1 LVTFSQFNKVNLI
14 MNNKVIIIAFLCLI
28 SCNNDSVIT
37 KNLINKHIITLS
49 SDKMEGRR
57 AGSEGIEKATQYI
70 ESEFERIGLTKYDTL
85 NSYRQNFNFYD
96 MSFYNV
102 IGILKGKSLPNEYV
116 IISAH
121 YDHLGINQK
130 MEGDNIYNGAN
141 DNASGT
147 TAVLALA
154 EYFKKLDNNERSI
167 VFVAFTAE
175 EMGLVGSRY
184 FGKNINPND
193 IVAGINIEMIGKE
206 SPYGKNTAWIT
217 GFDRSDFGENINPN
231 DIVAGINIEMIGKE
245 SPYGKNTAWIT
256 GFDRSDFGEIIQKN
270 LSNTNYEVFPD
281 PYIKEKLFFRSDN
294 AALAKLGIP
303 AHTFSTTPMEKDSH
317 YHKVTDEYET
327 LDILTIKESV
337 ELISKGI
344 LSIIQGEDTPTRIIL
359 NN

>member
-1 LVTFSQFNKVNLI
+1 MINKLLVIVF
-14 MNNKVIIIAFLCLI
+14 VILS
-28 SCNNDSVIT
+28 SCNNDSI
-37 KNLINKHIITLS
+37 INNRIISKHLSTLS
-49 SDKMEGRR
+49 DDKMEGRR
-57 AGSEGIEKATQYI
+57 AGTNGIEKAAKYI
-70 ESEFERIGLTKYDTL
+70 EYEFERIGLTKYDTL

-96 MSFYNV
+96 MLFYNV
-102 IGILKGKSLPNEYV
+102 IGVLKGKSLPNEYV

-147 TAVLALA
+147 TAMLALA

-184 FGKNINPND
+184 FGKH
-193 IVAGINIEMIGKE
+193 
-206 SPYGKNTAWIT
+206 
-217 GFDRSDFGENINPN
+217 INPN

-317 YHKVTDEYET
+317 YHKVSDEYKT
-327 LDILTIKESV
+327 LDIFTIKEATK
-337 ELISKGI
+337 LISKGI
-344 LSIIQGEDTPTRIIL
+344 LSIIQGEDTPTRIQM
-359 NN
+359 N

>member
-1 LVTFSQFNKVNLI
+1 MINKLLVIVF
-14 MNNKVIIIAFLCLI
+14 VILS
-28 SCNNDSVIT
+28 SCNNDSI
-37 KNLINKHIITLS
+37 INNRIISKHLSTLS
-49 SDKMEGRR
+49 DDKMEGRR
-57 AGSEGIEKATQYI
+57 AGTNGIEKAAKYI

-96 MSFYNV
+96 MLFYNV

-130 MEGDNIYNGAN
+130 KEGDNIYNGAN

-147 TAVLALA
+147 TAMLALA

-184 FGKNINPND
+184 FGKH
-193 IVAGINIEMIGKE
+193 
-206 SPYGKNTAWIT
+206 
-217 GFDRSDFGENINPN
+217 INPN

-317 YHKVTDEYET
+317 YHKVSDEYKT
-327 LDILTIKESV
+327 LDIFTIKEATK
-337 ELISKGI
+337 LISKGI
-344 LSIIQGEDTPTRIIL
+344 LSIIQGEDTPTRIQM
-359 NN
+359 N

>member
-1 LVTFSQFNKVNLI
+1 MINKLLVIVF
-14 MNNKVIIIAFLCLI
+14 IILSSCSDDKIINEKLI
-28 SCNNDSVIT
+28 S
-37 KNLINKHIITLS
+37 KHLSTLS
-49 SDKMEGRR
+49 DDKMEGRR
-57 AGSEGIEKATQYI
+57 AGTNGIEKAAKYI

-96 MSFYNV
+96 MPFYNV
-102 IGILKGKSLPNEYV
+102 IGVLEGKSLPNEYI

-121 YDHLGINQK
+121 YDHLGIDHK
-130 MEGDNIYNGAN
+130 KEGDNIYNGAN

-147 TAVLALA
+147 TAVLTLA
-154 EYFKKLDNNERSI
+154 EYFKKLDNNKRSLI
-167 VFVAFTAE
+167 FVAFTAE

-184 FGKNINPND
+184 FGKQ
-193 IVAGINIEMIGKE
+193 V
-206 SPYGKNTAWIT
+206 
-217 GFDRSDFGENINPN
+217 NPN

-317 YHKVTDEYET
+317 YHKVSDEYKT
-327 LDILTIKESV
+327 LEIFTIKEAIK
-337 ELISKGI
+337 LISKGI
-344 LSIIQGEDTPTRIIL
+344 ISIIQGEDTPTRIQM
-359 NN
+359 N

>member
-1 LVTFSQFNKVNLI
+1 MINKLLVIVF
-14 MNNKVIIIAFLCLI
+14 IILSSCSDDKIINEKLI
-28 SCNNDSVIT
+28 S
-37 KNLINKHIITLS
+37 KHLSTLS
-49 SDKMEGRR
+49 DDKMEGRR
-57 AGSEGIEKATQYI
+57 AGTNGIEKAAKYI

-102 IGILKGKSLPNEYV
+102 IGVLEGKSLPNEYI

-121 YDHLGINQK
+121 YDHLGIDHK
-130 MEGDNIYNGAN
+130 KEGDNIYNGAN

-147 TAVLALA
+147 TAVLTLA
-154 EYFKKLDNNERSI
+154 EYFKKLDNNKRSLI
-167 VFVAFTAE
+167 FVAFTAE

-184 FGKNINPND
+184 FGKQ
-193 IVAGINIEMIGKE
+193 V
-206 SPYGKNTAWIT
+206 
-217 GFDRSDFGENINPN
+217 NPN

-317 YHKVTDEYET
+317 YHKVSDEYKT
-327 LDILTIKESV
+327 LEIFTIKEAIK
-337 ELISKGI
+337 LISKGI
-344 LSIIQGEDTPTRIIL
+344 ISIIQGEDTPTRIQM
-359 NN
+359 N

>member
-1 LVTFSQFNKVNLI
+1 MINKLLVIVF
-14 MNNKVIIIAFLCLI
+14 VILS
-28 SCNNDSVIT
+28 SCNNDSI
-37 KNLINKHIITLS
+37 INNRIISKHLSTLS
-49 SDKMEGRR
+49 DDKMEGRR
-57 AGSEGIEKATQYI
+57 AGTNGIEKAAKYI

-96 MSFYNV
+96 MLFYNV
-102 IGILKGKSLPNEYV
+102 IGVLKGKSLPNEYV

-130 MEGDNIYNGAN
+130 KEGDNIYNGAN

-147 TAVLALA
+147 TAMLALA

-184 FGKNINPND
+184 FGKH
-193 IVAGINIEMIGKE
+193 
-206 SPYGKNTAWIT
+206 
-217 GFDRSDFGENINPN
+217 INPN

-317 YHKVTDEYET
+317 YHKVSDEYKT
-327 LDILTIKESV
+327 LDIFTIKEATK
-337 ELISKGI
+337 LISKGI
-344 LSIIQGEDTPTRIIL
+344 LSIIRGEDTPTRIQM
-359 NN
+359 N

>member
-1 LVTFSQFNKVNLI
+1 MINKLLVIVF
-14 MNNKVIIIAFLCLI
+14 VILS
-28 SCNNDSVIT
+28 SCNNDSI
-37 KNLINKHIITLS
+37 INNRIISKHLSTLS
-49 SDKMEGRR
+49 DDKMEGRR
-57 AGSEGIEKATQYI
+57 AGTNGIEKAAKYI

-96 MSFYNV
+96 MLFYNV
-102 IGILKGKSLPNEYV
+102 IGVLKGKSLPNEYV

-147 TAVLALA
+147 TAMLALA

-184 FGKNINPND
+184 FGKH
-193 IVAGINIEMIGKE
+193 
-206 SPYGKNTAWIT
+206 
-217 GFDRSDFGENINPN
+217 INPN

-317 YHKVTDEYET
+317 YHKVSDEYKT
-327 LDILTIKESV
+327 LDIFTIKEATK
-337 ELISKGI
+337 LISKGI
-344 LSIIQGEDTPTRIIL
+344 LSIIRGEDTPTRIQM
-359 NN
+359 N

>member
-1 LVTFSQFNKVNLI
+1 MINKLLI
-14 MNNKVIIIAFLCLI
+14 IVFVILS
-28 SCNNDSVIT
+28 SCNNDSI
-37 KNLINKHIITLS
+37 INNRIISKHLSTLS
-49 SDKMEGRR
+49 DDKMEGRR
-57 AGSEGIEKATQYI
+57 AGTNGIEKAAKYI

-96 MSFYNV
+96 MLFYNV
-102 IGILKGKSLPNEYV
+102 IGVLKGKSLPNEYV

-147 TAVLALA
+147 TAMLALA

-184 FGKNINPND
+184 FGKH
-193 IVAGINIEMIGKE
+193 
-206 SPYGKNTAWIT
+206 
-217 GFDRSDFGENINPN
+217 INPN

-317 YHKVTDEYET
+317 YHKVSDEYKT
-327 LDILTIKESV
+327 LDIFTIKEATK
-337 ELISKGI
+337 LISKGI
-344 LSIIQGEDTPTRIIL
+344 LSIIQGEDTPTRIQM
-359 NN
+359 N

>member
-1 LVTFSQFNKVNLI
+1 MINKLL
-14 MNNKVIIIAFLCLI
+14 VIIFIILSSCSNDTIINEKLI
-28 SCNNDSVIT
+28 S
-37 KNLINKHIITLS
+37 KHLSTLS
-49 SDKMEGRR
+49 DDKMEGRR
-57 AGSEGIEKATQYI
+57 AGTNGIEKAAKYI

-96 MSFYNV
+96 MPFYNV
-102 IGILKGKSLPNEYV
+102 IGVLEGKSLPNEYI

-121 YDHLGINQK
+121 YDHLGIDHK
-130 MEGDNIYNGAN
+130 KEGDNIYNGAN

-147 TAVLALA
+147 TAVLTLA
-154 EYFKKLDNNERSI
+154 EYFKKLDNNKRSLI
-167 VFVAFTAE
+167 FVAFTAE

-184 FGKNINPND
+184 FGKQVNPN
-193 IVAGINIEMIGKE
+193 N
-206 SPYGKNTAWIT
+206 
-217 GFDRSDFGENINPN
+217 
-231 DIVAGINIEMIGKE
+231 IVAGINIEMIGKE

-317 YHKVTDEYET
+317 YHKVSDEYKT
-327 LDILTIKESV
+327 LEIFTIKEAIK
-337 ELISKGI
+337 LISKGI
-344 LSIIQGEDTPTRIIL
+344 ISIIQGEDTPTRIQM
-359 NN
+359 N

>member
-1 LVTFSQFNKVNLI
+1 
-14 MNNKVIIIAFLCLI
+14 MNNKFLFIVFIILS
-28 SCNNDSVIT
+28 SCSNDSI
-37 KNLINKHIITLS
+37 INNRIISKHLSTLS
-49 SDKMEGRR
+49 DDKMEGRR
-57 AGSEGIEKATQYI
+57 AGTNGIEKAAKYI

-96 MSFYNV
+96 MLFYNV
-102 IGILKGKSLPNEYV
+102 IGVLKGKSLPNEYV

-147 TAVLALA
+147 TAMLALA

-184 FGKNINPND
+184 FGKH
-193 IVAGINIEMIGKE
+193 
-206 SPYGKNTAWIT
+206 
-217 GFDRSDFGENINPN
+217 INPN

-317 YHKVTDEYET
+317 YHKVSDEYKT
-327 LDILTIKESV
+327 LDIFTIKEATK
-337 ELISKGI
+337 LISKGI
-344 LSIIQGEDTPTRIIL
+344 LSIIQGEDTPTRIQM
-359 NN
+359 N

>member
-1 LVTFSQFNKVNLI
+1 MINKLLVIVF
-14 MNNKVIIIAFLCLI
+14 VILS
-28 SCNNDSVIT
+28 SCNNDSI
-37 KNLINKHIITLS
+37 INNRIISKHLSTLS
-49 SDKMEGRR
+49 DDKMEGRR
-57 AGSEGIEKATQYI
+57 AGTNGIEKAAKYI
-70 ESEFERIGLTKYDTL
+70 ESEFERIGLAKYDTL

-96 MSFYNV
+96 MLFYNV
-102 IGILKGKSLPNEYV
+102 IGVLKGKSLPNEYV

-147 TAVLALA
+147 TAMLALA

-184 FGKNINPND
+184 FGKH
-193 IVAGINIEMIGKE
+193 
-206 SPYGKNTAWIT
+206 
-217 GFDRSDFGENINPN
+217 INPN

-317 YHKVTDEYET
+317 YHKVSDEYKT
-327 LDILTIKESV
+327 LDIFTIKEATK
-337 ELISKGI
+337 LISKGI
-344 LSIIQGEDTPTRIIL
+344 LSIIQGEDTPTRIQM
-359 NN
+359 N

>member
-1 LVTFSQFNKVNLI
+1 MINKLLVIVF
-14 MNNKVIIIAFLCLI
+14 IILSSCSDDKIINEKLI
-28 SCNNDSVIT
+28 S
-37 KNLINKHIITLS
+37 KHLSTLS
-49 SDKMEGRR
+49 DDKMEGRR
-57 AGSEGIEKATQYI
+57 AGTNGIEKAAKYI

-102 IGILKGKSLPNEYV
+102 IGVLEGKSLPNEYL

-121 YDHLGINQK
+121 YDHLGIDHK
-130 MEGDNIYNGAN
+130 KEGDNIYNGAN

-147 TAVLALA
+147 TAVLTLA
-154 EYFKKLDNNERSI
+154 EYFKKLDNNKRSLI
-167 VFVAFTAE
+167 FVAFTAE

-184 FGKNINPND
+184 FGKQVNPN
-193 IVAGINIEMIGKE
+193 N
-206 SPYGKNTAWIT
+206 
-217 GFDRSDFGENINPN
+217 
-231 DIVAGINIEMIGKE
+231 IVAGINIEMIGKE

-317 YHKVTDEYET
+317 YHKVSDEYKT
-327 LDILTIKESV
+327 LEIFTIKEAIK
-337 ELISKGI
+337 LISKGI
-344 LSIIQGEDTPTRIIL
+344 ISIIQGEDTPTRIQM
-359 NN
+359 N

>member
-1 LVTFSQFNKVNLI
+1 MINKLLVIVF
-14 MNNKVIIIAFLCLI
+14 VILS
-28 SCNNDSVIT
+28 SCNNDSI
-37 KNLINKHIITLS
+37 INNRIISKHLSTLS
-49 SDKMEGRR
+49 DDKMEGRR
-57 AGSEGIEKATQYI
+57 AGTNGIEKAAKYI

-96 MSFYNV
+96 MLFYNV
-102 IGILKGKSLPNEYV
+102 IGVLKGKSLPNEYV

-147 TAVLALA
+147 TAMLALA

-184 FGKNINPND
+184 FGKH
-193 IVAGINIEMIGKE
+193 
-206 SPYGKNTAWIT
+206 
-217 GFDRSDFGENINPN
+217 INPN

-317 YHKVTDEYET
+317 YHKVSDEYKT
-327 LDILTIKESV
+327 LDIFTIKETTK
-337 ELISKGI
+337 LISKGI
-344 LSIIQGEDTPTRIIL
+344 LSIIQGEDTPTRIQM
-359 NN
+359 N

>member
-1 LVTFSQFNKVNLI
+1 MINKLLVIVF
-14 MNNKVIIIAFLCLI
+14 IILSSCSDDKIINEKLI
-28 SCNNDSVIT
+28 S
-37 KNLINKHIITLS
+37 KHLSTLS
-49 SDKMEGRR
+49 DDKMEGRR
-57 AGSEGIEKATQYI
+57 AGTNGIEKAAKYI

-96 MSFYNV
+96 MPFYNV
-102 IGILKGKSLPNEYV
+102 IGVLEGKSLPNEYL

-121 YDHLGINQK
+121 YDHLGIDHK
-130 MEGDNIYNGAN
+130 KEGDNIYNGAN

-147 TAVLALA
+147 AAVLTLA
-154 EYFKKLDNNERSI
+154 EYFKKLDNNKRSLI
-167 VFVAFTAE
+167 FVAFTAE

-184 FGKNINPND
+184 FGKQ
-193 IVAGINIEMIGKE
+193 V
-206 SPYGKNTAWIT
+206 
-217 GFDRSDFGENINPN
+217 NPN

-317 YHKVTDEYET
+317 YHKVSDEYKT
-327 LDILTIKESV
+327 LEIFTIKEAIK
-337 ELISKGI
+337 LISKGI
-344 LSIIQGEDTPTRIIL
+344 ISIIQGEDTPTRIQM
-359 NN
+359 N